1 MEENLPLLKIGI
13 TQGDTNGIGY
23 EVIMKA
29 LANSRIQ
36 DLCVPIVYGVGKV
49 AAFHKKTLGL
59 NDFTMQVVKSVQQA
73 NGKKA
78 NLLNLTD
85 EEVKVELGAATPTG
99 GKMAELALKAA
110 CKDLK
115 DKAIDAIVTAPINK
129 SVMPEKS
136 FNFSGHTEF
145 LANFFG
151 AKESLMMM
159 VSENLRL
166 GFVTNHLPIEQV
178 AQNIN
183 KDLIIKKIKL
193 LNESLKQDFLCTN
206 PKIAVLALNPHA
218 GDNGKIGK
226 EENDIIKPAIEQ
238 AFAEKINAFG
248 PFPAD
253 GFFAAEQ
260 YRKFDAVLAMY
271 HDQGMIPF
279 KVLSMDGGVNFTAGL
294 PIVRT
299 SPAHGTAYDIAG
311 QNVASCESFR
321 NAIYLALDILRNR
334 MVK

>member
-49 AAFHKKTLGL
+49 AAL
-59 NDFTMQVVKSVQQA
+59 VVKSVQQA